1 MKSNWILTIALALI
15 TTPFAAAAQARPAK
29 QASQAAPD
37 APVLTGIHNG
47 DAAELNDVLAVQPP
61 VPIGP
66 PDLLKAYEDAMASTA
81 QGFNAQVS
89 QILEAVQ
96 QKKITEEQGEYLCK
110 EAYQLA
116 MMQFQVLSGLHDM
129 LADEVSQTPAAAQ
142 SANPAPAAGINGS
155 DFHNAIHRVA
165 SSGGAI

>member
-1 MKSNWILTIALALI
+1 MKSNWVLIISLALI
-15 TTPFAAAAQARPAK
+15 TTPFAAAAHARPA
-29 QASQAAPD
+29 SQTAPNAAI
-37 APVLTGIHNG
+37 LTSIHNG
-47 DAAELNDVLAVQPP
+47 DAAALKDVLAVQPP

-96 QKKITEEQGEYLCK
+96 QKRISEEQGEYLCK

-116 MMQFQVLSGLHDM
+116 MMQFQVFSGLHDM
-129 LADEVSQTPAAAQ
+129 LADEVSQTSAAAQ
-142 SANPAPAAGINGS
+142 SANPAAAAGINGS
-155 DFHNAIHRVA
+155 NVRNTIHRVA
-165 SSGGAI
+165 SIGDAN